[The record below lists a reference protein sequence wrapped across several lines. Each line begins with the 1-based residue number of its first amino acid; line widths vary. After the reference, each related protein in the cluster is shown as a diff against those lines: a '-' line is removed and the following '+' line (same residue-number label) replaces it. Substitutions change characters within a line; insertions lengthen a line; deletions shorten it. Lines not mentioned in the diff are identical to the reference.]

1 MQGSI
6 YVRCLPH
13 RSFRNTID
21 LLTLRLRARAKPQSR
36 QPLVIDYAAMIT
48 SDMRGR

>member
-6 YVRCLPH
+6 CVRCLPH

-21 LLTLRLRARAKPQSR
+21 LLTLWTPARAKPQFM
-36 QPLVIDYAAMIT
+36 QLLVIDYVAMIT